1 MKNLKDILTI
11 ILLSSSSICIILITI
26 QIMLGGV
33 NVNISGTGRGGKIVL
48 DGDLELGSKLLLKDD
63 EVYMLEDGDYKY
75 HPLIIEN

>member
-1 MKNLKDILTI
+1 
-11 ILLSSSSICIILITI
+11 
-26 QIMLGGV
+26 MLGGV